1 MAEPQSPRDVAK
13 HFYDSYNEQDID
25 ASFERYVAEDAKNHA
40 MGGRYDRQAWLG
52 VDALLVQAFADF
64 SMTVLDQVAE
74 GDKVATRWMVKG
86 AQRSEFLGIPS
97 SGRTAVL
104 TGTAVDLIRDGKVAE
119 HWLDIDLSGFLQQLA
134 GTES

>member
-1 MAEPQSPRDVAK
+1 MTESQSPKDIAR
-13 HFYDSYNEQDID
+13 HFYDSYNQQDID

-40 MGGRYDRQAWLG
+40 MGGRYDRKAWLE
-52 VDALLVQAFADF
+52 VDSSLVQAFADF

-86 AQRSEFLGIPS
+86 TQRSEFLGIPS
-97 SGRTAVL
+97 SGRTAEL
-104 TGTAVDLIRDGKVAE
+104 TGTAVDLIRDGRVAE
-119 HWLDIDLSGFLQQLA
+119 HWLEIDLGGFLQQLA